1 MRQGV
6 VTIGLTT
13 LDVVARPIDAL
24 PDGEGTT
31 LVEGIALAPAGTAGG
46 AAYVA
51 AKLGVKTALI
61 SAIGDDLAGRMVRLA
76 FDEAGVDTSLLETQ
90 VGIPTSTTV
99 LAVDSQGRRPNFHA
113 VGAGGSAGV
122 SVAAT
127 SAVQQAKFFHYAG
140 IGGRNLDKGP
150 GAALVRAAKTAGA
163 VVTCDLISPRRS
175 AMDELKTLLP
185 NLDYFMPSAA
195 EASFLTGLDDLDA
208 AADLFLSVG
217 ARNVIIKN
225 GRKGSLLR
233 LDGARA
239 TLPAFAI
246 TPLDTTSCGDSYCA
260 GFIAALDRG
269 WAPPDA
275 ARFATAT
282 AALVAQGLATLGK
295 LESFDATLAA
305 MNQMTP
311 AEEHA

>member
-1 MRQGV
+1 MRQGL

-24 PDGEGTT
+24 PDSEGTH
-31 LVEGIALAPAGTAGG
+31 LVDGIAIAPAGTAGG

-51 AKLGVKTALI
+51 AKLGLKVRLI
-61 SAIGDDLAGRMVRLA
+61 SAVGDDLAGRMVRLA
-76 FDEAGVDTSLLETQ
+76 YDEAGVDVSLLDTQ
-90 VGIPTSTTV
+90 AGVPTSTTV

-113 VGAGGSAGV
+113 PGAGASAGV
-122 SVAAT
+122 TEAVLDAARE
-127 SAVQQAKFFHYAG
+127 AKFLHYAG

-150 GAALVRAAKTAGA
+150 GADLVRQAKAAGA
-163 VVTCDLISPRRS
+163 IVTCDLISPRRS
-175 AMDELKTLLP
+175 APDELKSILP
-185 NLDYFMPSAA
+185 HLDYFMPSAT
-195 EASFLTGLDDLDA
+195 EARFLTGLDDLQA
-208 AADLFLSVG
+208 AGEVFLAQG

-225 GRKGSLLR
+225 GRAGSLLMFGGER
-233 LDGARA
+233 T

-246 TPLDTTSCGDSYCA
+246 EPVDTTSCGDSYCA

-269 WAPPDA
+269 WAPIEA

-295 LESFDATLAA
+295 LEGFDATVEA
-305 MNQMTP
+305 MRRMTP
-311 AEEHA
+311 VTETA

>member
-1 MRQGV
+1 MLQGL

-24 PDGEGTT
+24 PESEGTT
-31 LVEGIALAPAGTAGG
+31 LVEGIAIAPAGTAGG

-51 AKLGVKTALI
+51 AKLGLQVRLI
-61 SAIGDDLAGRMVRLA
+61 SAVGDDLAGRMVRLA
-76 FDEAGVDTSLLETQ
+76 FDEAGVDTRLLETQ
-90 VGIPTSTTV
+90 TGLPTSTTV

-113 VGAGGSAGV
+113 PGAGMSGGV
-122 SVAAT
+122 TEAALD
-127 SAVQQAKFFHYAG
+127 AAREAKFLHYAG

-150 GAALVRAAKTAGA
+150 GADFVRQAKAGGA
-163 VVTCDLISPRRS
+163 ILTCDLISPRRS
-175 AMDELKTLLP
+175 AMDELKTILP

-195 EASFLTGLDDLDA
+195 EATFLTGLDDLDA
-208 AADLFLSVG
+208 AADVFLSLG
-217 ARNVIIKN
+217 ATSVIIKN

-233 LDGARA
+233 LDGGRT

-246 TPLDTTSCGDSYCA
+246 TPVDTTSCGDSYCA

-269 WAPPDA
+269 WSPIEA

-282 AALVAQGLATLGK
+282 AALVAQGLATLGR
-295 LESFDATLAA
+295 LESFDATVSA
-305 MNQMTP
+305 MRQMAP
-311 AEEHA
+311 AEEPA

>member
-1 MRQGV
+1 MRQGL

-24 PDGEGTT
+24 PDSEGTH
-31 LVEGIALAPAGTAGG
+31 LVDGIAIAPAGTAGG

-51 AKLGVKTALI
+51 AKLGLKVRLI
-61 SAIGDDLAGRMVRLA
+61 SAVGDDLAGRMVRLA
-76 FDEAGVDTSLLETQ
+76 YDEAGVDVSLLDTQ
-90 VGIPTSTTV
+90 AGVPTSTTV

-113 VGAGGSAGV
+113 PGAGASAGV
-122 SVAAT
+122 TEAVLDAARE
-127 SAVQQAKFFHYAG
+127 AKFLHYAG

-150 GAALVRAAKTAGA
+150 GADLVRQAKAAGA
-163 VVTCDLISPRRS
+163 IVTCDLISPRRS
-175 AMDELKTLLP
+175 AMDELKTLAP

-195 EASFLTGLDDLDA
+195 EASFLTGLDDLEA
-208 AADLFLSVG
+208 AADVFLSLG

-225 GRKGSLLR
+225 GRKGALLR
-233 LDGARA
+233 LDGART
-239 TLPAFAI
+239 TLPAFVI
-246 TPLDTTSCGDSYCA
+246 TPVDTTSCGDSFCA

-269 WAPPDA
+269 WAPIEA

-295 LESFDATLAA
+295 LEGFDATVAA
-305 MNQMTP
+305 MKQMTP
-311 AEEHA
+311 SEEHA

>member
-1 MRQGV
+1 MRQGL

-24 PDGEGTT
+24 PESEGTT
-31 LVEGIALAPAGTAGG
+31 LVEGIAIAPAGTAGG

-51 AKLGVKTALI
+51 ARLGLQVALI
-61 SAIGDDLAGRMVRLA
+61 SAVGDDLAGRMVRLA

-90 VGIPTSTTV
+90 AGVPTSTTV

-122 SVAAT
+122 SEAAT
-127 SAVQQAKFFHYAG
+127 RAVQQVKFFHYAG
-140 IGGRNLDKGP
+140 VGGRNLDKGS
-150 GAALVRAAKTAGA
+150 GADLVRVAKAAGA

-175 AMDELKTLLP
+175 ALEELKTILP
-185 NLDYFMPSAA
+185 KLDYFMPSAA
-195 EASFLTGLDDLDA
+195 EATFLTGLSDLDA
-208 AADLFLSVG
+208 AADVFLGLG
-217 ARNVIIKN
+217 AKNVIIKN

-233 LDGARA
+233 LDDGRT

-246 TPLDTTSCGDSYCA
+246 TPIDTTSCGDSYCA

-269 WAPPDA
+269 WAPIEA

-295 LESFDATLAA
+295 LESFDATVAA
-305 MNQMTP
+305 MHQMTP
-311 AEEHA
+311 AEEPA

>member
-1 MRQGV
+1 MRQGL

-24 PDGEGTT
+24 PDSEGTH
-31 LVEGIALAPAGTAGG
+31 LVDGIAIAPAGTAGG
-46 AAYVA
+46 MAYVA
-51 AKLGVKTALI
+51 ARLGLKVKLV
-61 SAIGDDLAGRMVRLA
+61 SAVGDDLAGRMVRLA
-76 FDEAGVDTSLLETQ
+76 YEEAGVDVSLLETQ
-90 VGIPTSTTV
+90 AGVPTSTTV

-113 VGAGGSAGV
+113 PGAGGSAGV
-122 SVAAT
+122 TEAVLQAARE
-127 SAVQQAKFFHYAG
+127 AKFLHYAG

-150 GAALVRAAKTAGA
+150 GADLVRQAKAAGA
-163 VVTCDLISPRRS
+163 IVTCDLISPRRS

-185 NLDYFMPSAA
+185 NLDYFIPSAA
-195 EASFLTGLDDLDA
+195 EARFLTGLEDLQA
-208 AADLFLSVG
+208 AADVFLALG

-225 GRKGSLLR
+225 GRHGSLLR
-233 LDGARA
+233 LDGART
-239 TLPAFAI
+239 TLPAFVI
-246 TPLDTTSCGDSYCA
+246 TPVDTTSCGDSFCA

-269 WAPPDA
+269 WAPIEA

-295 LESFDATLAA
+295 LDSFDATVTA
-305 MNQMTP
+305 MGQMTP

>member
-1 MRQGV
+1 MLQGLV
-6 VTIGLTT
+6 AIGLTT

-24 PDGEGTT
+24 PDSESTT
-31 LVEGIALAPAGTAGG
+31 LVDGIALAPAGTAGG

-61 SAIGDDLAGRMVRLA
+61 SAVGDDLAGRLVRLA
-76 FDEAGVDTSLLETQ
+76 FDEAGVDTSLLETMAG
-90 VGIPTSTTV
+90 VPTSTTV

-113 VGAGGSAGV
+113 VGAGGSTGV
-122 SVAAT
+122 SEAAT
-127 SAVQQAKFFHYAG
+127 RAVQAAKFLHYAG
-140 IGGRNLDKGP
+140 VGGRALDKGP
-150 GAALVRAAKTAGA
+150 GAELVRAAKAAGA
-163 VVTCDLISPRRS
+163 ITTCDLISPRRS
-175 AMDELKTLLP
+175 ATDELKTMLP

-195 EASFLTGLDDLDA
+195 EASFLTGLTDLDA
-208 AADLFLSVG
+208 AADAFISLG
-217 ARNVIIKN
+217 ARNVVIKN

-233 LDGARA
+233 LDGARN

-246 TPLDTTSCGDSYCA
+246 IPVDTTSCGDSYCA

-269 WAPPDA
+269 WAPLDA

-282 AALVAQGLATLGK
+282 AALVAQGLATLGR
-295 LESFDATLAA
+295 LESFEATEAA
-305 MNQMTP
+305 MRQMTP

>member
-1 MRQGV
+1 MRQGL

-24 PDGEGTT
+24 PEGESTS

-51 AKLGVKTALI
+51 ARLGLKVTLI
-61 SAIGDDLAGRMVRLA
+61 SAVGDDLAGRMARLA
-76 FDEAGVDTSLLETQ
+76 FDEAGVDTSLLETMAG
-90 VGIPTSTTV
+90 VPTSTTV

-122 SVAAT
+122 GEAAI
-127 SAVQQAKFFHYAG
+127 SAARQARFFHYAG
-140 IGGRNLDKGP
+140 VGGRNLDKGP
-150 GAALVRAAKTAGA
+150 GADLVRQAKAAGA
-163 VVTCDLISPRRS
+163 IVTCDLISPRRS
-175 AMDELKTLLP
+175 AMEEMKSILP

-195 EASFLTGLDDLDA
+195 EASFLTGLGDLDA
-208 AADLFLSVG
+208 AADVFLGLG

-225 GRKGSLLR
+225 GRRGSLLR
-233 LDGARA
+233 LDGARS
-239 TLPAFAI
+239 TMPAFAI
-246 TPLDTTSCGDSYCA
+246 TPVDTTSCGDSYCA
-260 GFIAALDRG
+260 GFIAALDHG
-269 WAPPDA
+269 WATVEA

-295 LESFDATLAA
+295 LESFEATEAA

-311 AEEHA
+311 AQEPA

>member
-1 MRQGV
+1 MRQGL

-24 PDGEGTT
+24 PDSESTT

-51 AKLGVKTALI
+51 ARLGLKVRLI
-61 SAIGDDLAGRMVRLA
+61 SAMGDDLAGRMVRLA
-76 FDEAGVDTSLLETQ
+76 FDEAGVDTSLLETLTG
-90 VGIPTSTTV
+90 VPTSTTV

-113 VGAGGSAGV
+113 PGAGMSTGV
-122 SVAAT
+122 SDAALD
-127 SAVQQAKFFHYAG
+127 AARAAKFLHYAG
-140 IGGRNLDKGP
+140 VGGRNLDKGP
-150 GAALVRAAKTAGA
+150 GADLVRQAKAASAI
-163 VVTCDLISPRRS
+163 VTCDLISPRRS

-195 EASFLTGLDDLDA
+195 EASFLTGLADLDA
-208 AADLFLSVG
+208 AADVFLGLG

-233 LDGARA
+233 LDGARTSLA
-239 TLPAFAI
+239 AFAI
-246 TPLDTTSCGDSYCA
+246 TPVDTTSCGDSFCA

-269 WAPPDA
+269 WAPVEA

-305 MNQMTP
+305 MRQMTP
-311 AEEHA
+311 AEEPA

>member
-1 MRQGV
+1 MRQGLA
-6 VTIGLTT
+6 TIGLTT

-24 PDGEGTT
+24 PDSEGTS

-51 AKLGVKTALI
+51 ARLGLKVRLI
-61 SAIGDDLAGRMVRLA
+61 SAVGDDLAGRMVRLA

-90 VGIPTSTTV
+90 AATPTSTTV

-113 VGAGGSAGV
+113 PGAGMSA
-122 SVAAT
+122 SVTEAALE
-127 SAVQQAKFFHYAG
+127 AVREAKFLHYAG

-150 GAALVRAAKTAGA
+150 GADLVRQARAAGA
-163 VVTCDLISPRRS
+163 IVPCDLISPRRS
-175 AMDELKTLLP
+175 GMDELKTLLP

-195 EASFLTGLDDLDA
+195 EATFLTGVDDLDA
-208 AADLFLSVG
+208 ASDVFLDLG
-217 ARNVIIKN
+217 ASNVIIKN

-233 LDGARA
+233 LDGART

-246 TPLDTTSCGDSYCA
+246 TPVDTTSCGDSYCA

-269 WAPPDA
+269 WAPIEA

-295 LESFDATLAA
+295 LESFDATFAA
-305 MNQMTP
+305 MRQMTL
-311 AEEHA
+311 AEEPA

>member
-1 MRQGV
+1 MRQGL

-24 PDGEGTT
+24 PADESTS

-51 AKLGVKTALI
+51 ATLGLKVTLI
-61 SAIGDDLAGRMVRLA
+61 SAVGDDLAGRMVRLA
-76 FDEAGVDTSLLETQ
+76 FDEAGVDTTLLETRTS
-90 VGIPTSTTV
+90 VPTSTTV

-113 VGAGGSAGV
+113 PGAGTSAGV
-122 SVAAT
+122 REAALD
-127 SAVQQAKFFHYAG
+127 AAREAKFLHYAG
-140 IGGRNLDKGP
+140 VGGRNLDKGP
-150 GAALVRAAKTAGA
+150 GADLVRQAKAAGA

-195 EASFLTGLDDLDA
+195 EASFLTGLADLDG
-208 AADLFLSVG
+208 AADVFLGLG

-225 GRKGSLLR
+225 GRKGSMLR
-233 LDGARA
+233 LDGART

-246 TPLDTTSCGDSYCA
+246 TPVDTTSCGDSYCA

-269 WAPPDA
+269 WTPIEA

-305 MNQMTP
+305 MHQMTP
-311 AEEHA
+311 AEEPA